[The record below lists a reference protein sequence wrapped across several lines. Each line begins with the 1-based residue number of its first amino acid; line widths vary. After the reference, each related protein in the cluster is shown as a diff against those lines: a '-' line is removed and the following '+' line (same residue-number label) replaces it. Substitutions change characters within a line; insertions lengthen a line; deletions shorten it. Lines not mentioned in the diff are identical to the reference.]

1 MFWWF
6 WLDLPSLPFRALLG
20 CQARLLPGKIM
31 TLVTFMM
38 MTMYTWRWS
47 RKFSPS
53 RPSFAPR
60 SPSLQSYRPPTYL
73 MTMTMTIETS
83 PMVKTDCCRSTLS
96 ASIKASSRSPQPG
109 GGAAPN
115 RTWKEKTCL
124 RWRSCNIKD
133 AFDWKSQAT
142 AHFIQGIFCS
152 SVFVQQLIIAWL

>member
-60 SPSLQSYRPPTYL
+60 SPSLQFYRPPTYL

-115 RTWKEKTCL
+115 RTWKDKTFF
-124 RWRSCNIKD
+124 SK
-133 AFDWKSQAT
+133 AFVKRHFLET
-142 AHFIQGIFCS
+142 THFIQSIFCS
-152 SVFVQQLIIAWL
+152 SIFVQQLVIARL